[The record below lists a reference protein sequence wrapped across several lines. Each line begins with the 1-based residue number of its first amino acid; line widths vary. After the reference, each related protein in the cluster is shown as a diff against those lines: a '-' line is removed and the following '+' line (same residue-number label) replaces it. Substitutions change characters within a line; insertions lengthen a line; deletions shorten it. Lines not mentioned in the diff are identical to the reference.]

1 MSSQAL
7 AAYGLRAAPR
17 AVRHPPW
24 RAWAALATPALLLVY
39 VVAPQRLRGHWL
51 VLTPLCIC
59 LGILLVRWMW
69 KLNPAINMC
78 AAIVLSIFSG
88 AWFQIGLGGL
98 PLDRLALLVVLLQF
112 LLRAPGVAHSP
123 RLRIGNVHLLMALAV
138 IYVLISA
145 IAAGTLKS
153 GFLPLVD
160 MFGVAP
166 YLAFLLTPAVFCGE
180 RERELLLVTLV
191 ALGGYLGLTAIFES
205 LGPHGLV
212 FPHYIVR
219 VDAELPDERAGGP
232 FQSSVVEGFAT
243 YACALAAV
251 IALTRWRRPV
261 ARVIAGLVAGTCLF
275 GCFVTLERGVWIAA
289 ILGTAAAALATRP
302 GRRLLAPA
310 ALVCALAIGGALLLS
325 PALSHKTSNRV
336 NNQNSVWARQNQ
348 TSAGLRM
355 VAARPLFGFG
365 WERYKRD
372 SLAYFRQSADY
383 PQNGYVL
390 SEAVGTALPA
400 LPLHNTYLAF
410 AVELGLV
417 GALLWLAVLVCGVG
431 SAILSPASGDL
442 RMWKLSLLALAVF
455 YLVVAFVDPHEQAFS
470 LLLLW
475 SWAGVAL
482 GAVPAADASA
492 GVSVPSA
499 ARSPAGGGD
508 SVATVT
514 RATYDGTAGSNAAA
528 PTAPATAAAQ
538 PPGCDDLGFLLVGAP
553 KAGTTSLF
561 EYMRVHP
568 QLHLPAEKE
577 VYFFNIDRN
586 YRRGLDWY
594 LQTVSR
600 DAAPGTVWG
609 EATTEY
615 MSGVP
620 YRDAG
625 SEARLGISSPDRLAL
640 EEEIPRRIHEA
651 FPRVRLL
658 CLLRDPVERAYSHYR
673 MMALGKVESRTFEQA
688 IEELTEPAALE
699 QARLVRTR
707 VNGYVVNG
715 EYARLLDGFLRVFP
729 AEQLMVVFSDELRD
743 RPAETIAGIFGFIGV
758 DADFVPPNI
767 DTRYRAAAVE
777 QRIPG
782 LNLVTW
788 QERLAR
794 TSPVRGLWHALPS
807 GVRATLDRSYNVAN
821 YRVEMWNAR
830 RGEAPEDVPEAAFAK
845 LREHFRPDGEA
856 LAAMLNRTIPWLDDR
871 ES

>member
-1 MSSQAL
+1 MRAQAL
-7 AAYGLRAAPR
+7 AAYGLQAPPR
-17 AVRHPPW
+17 AVWRPPG
-24 RAWAALATPALLLVY
+24 RAWAALAIPALLLVY
-39 VVAPQRLRGHWL
+39 AAAPQRLRGHWL
-51 VLTPLCIC
+51 IVTPICIC
-59 LGILLVRWMW
+59 LGILLVRRLWE
-69 KLNPAINMC
+69 LNPAVNMC

-98 PLDRLALLVVLLQF
+98 PLDRLLLLVVLLQF

-138 IYVLISA
+138 IYVLVSA
-145 IAAGTLKS
+145 AASGTLQS

-166 YLAFLLTPAVFCGE
+166 YLAFLLAPAVFSGE

-243 YACALAAV
+243 YACAVAAA
-251 IALTRWRRPV
+251 IALTHWRRRG
-261 ARVIAGLVAGTCLF
+261 ARVLAGIVAVVCVF

-289 ILGTAAAALATRP
+289 ILATAAAALATRR
-302 GRRLLAPA
+302 GRRLLVPA
-310 ALVCALAIGGALLLS
+310 AVACALAIGGALLLS

-336 NNQNSVWARQNQ
+336 NNENSVWARQNQ

-355 VAARPLFGFG
+355 VAARPLVGFG

-372 SLAYFRQSADY
+372 SLAYFRQSAGY

-390 SEAVGTALPA
+390 SEAVGTAVPP

-417 GALLWLAVLVCGVG
+417 GALLWLAVLLCGVG
-431 SAILSPASGDL
+431 GAILSPASGDL
-442 RMWKLSLLALAVF
+442 PMWKLSLLALAVF

-482 GAVPAADASA
+482 GAMPAPARARA
-492 GVSVPSA
+492 GANVLTATYAHAGS
-499 ARSPAGGGD
+499 GGGG
-508 SVATVT
+508 A
-514 RATYDGTAGSNAAA
+514 AGAA
-528 PTAPATAAAQ
+528 PEIAAPR
-538 PPGCDDLGFLLVGAP
+538 PPARDGLGFLIVGAP

-577 VYFFNIDRN
+577 LYFFNIDRN
-586 YRRGLDWY
+586 YRRGVDWY

-620 YRDAG
+620 YRDVG
-625 SEARLGISSPDRLAL
+625 SEARLGLASPDRTAL
-640 EEEIPRRIHEA
+640 EEEIPRRIREA
-651 FPRVRLL
+651 FPGVRLL
-658 CLLRDPVERAYSHYR
+658 CVLRDPVERAYSHYR
-673 MMALGKVESRTFEQA
+673 MMALGKVESRSFEQA
-688 IEELTEPAALE
+688 VDELIEPAALE

-715 EYARLLDGFLRVFP
+715 EYARLLGGFLRVF
-729 AEQLMVVFSDELRD
+729 ADEQLEVLFSEELRD
-743 RPAETIAGIFGFIGV
+743 RPAETLAGVFRFIGV

-788 QERLAR
+788 QERLAQ
-794 TSPVRGLWHALPS
+794 TTAVRGLWHALPG

-830 RGEAPEDVPEAAFAK
+830 RGEAPDDVPEAAFAK

-856 LAAMLNRTIPWLDDR
+856 LAAMLNREIPWLDGPER
-871 ES
+871 